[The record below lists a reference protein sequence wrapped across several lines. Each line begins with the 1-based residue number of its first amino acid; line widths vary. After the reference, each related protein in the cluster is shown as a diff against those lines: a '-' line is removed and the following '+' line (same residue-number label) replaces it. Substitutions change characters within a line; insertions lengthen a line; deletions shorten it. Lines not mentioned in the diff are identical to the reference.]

1 MYYVVKEE
9 LRYPVVGI
17 DYPVT
22 FQELDE
28 WFGSDDVCLDYI
40 AKLRWPKDYCCLSC
54 ENKAEKPSLMGRCLF
69 LCRNGIVMYGSETP
83 RCSHIVTN
91 ISGRGDS
98 AHVVMPRIH
107 RAVSLIGRWSP
118 GLHQGANR
126 LSHLEFYLDEFMFN
140 HRGKALVVHLYRAKW
155 S

>member
-28 WFGSDDVCLDYI
+28 WFSSDDVCLDYI
-40 AKLRWPKDYCCLSC
+40 AKLRWPKYYCCLSC

-69 LCRNGIVMYGSETP
+69 LCRNGIVMMVAKP
-83 RCSHIVTN
+83 RDAATS
-91 ISGRGDS
+91 
-98 AHVVMPRIH
+98 
-107 RAVSLIGRWSP
+107 
-118 GLHQGANR
+118 
-126 LSHLEFYLDEFMFN
+126 
-140 HRGKALVVHLYRAKW
+140 
-155 S
+155 